1 MAMLL
6 ILLKFALPV
15 CNANEKGDL
24 SYFSSLKSMF
34 ALPKKFPVMK
44 EAALNG
50 AMILAAFSALWTV
63 LTFHLQS
70 PPFYFGTNII
80 GLFGILGV
88 SGALFAPFAGKIS
101 DKKSAKFTVGI
112 NIAVVFVSYICFIV
126 FGFKVLGL
134 VIGVILLDMGVNS
147 CNVANQTRIQ
157 SLSESERNRITS
169 VYMVT
174 MFAGGAAGSYLGAAL
189 YNHFGWYG
197 FCCIGIATQMAAG
210 IVHWASGKRR

>member
-1 MAMLL
+1 
-6 ILLKFALPV
+6 
-15 CNANEKGDL
+15 
-24 SYFSSLKSMF
+24 MF
-34 ALPKKFPVMK
+34 VLPKKFPIVK
-44 EAALNG
+44 EAAFNG

-101 DKKSAKFTVGI
+101 DKKSAKFTVVI
-112 NIAVVFVSYICFIV
+112 NIAVIFISYICFIV
-126 FGFKVLGL
+126 FGFKVLVL